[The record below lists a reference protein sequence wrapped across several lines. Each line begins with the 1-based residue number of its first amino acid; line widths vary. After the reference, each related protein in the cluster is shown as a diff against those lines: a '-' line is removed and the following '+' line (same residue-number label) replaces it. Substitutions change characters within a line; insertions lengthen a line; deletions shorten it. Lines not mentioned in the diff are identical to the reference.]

1 MSWFLVERHLSGLTH
16 AGLSALQRALG
27 EATLRLSTPSAP
39 VRYVGSVYLPRQ
51 DTCLCLFEAADPR
64 LVRHVNDTAQA
75 PFSHIQQAEV
85 RLTDRGIDPSS
96 SRQ

>member
-51 DTCLCLFEAADPR
+51 DTCLCLFEAADRTEQEVFPGEHSFWGR
-64 LVRHVNDTAQA
+64 RGLPFIARHLN
-75 PFSHIQQAEV
+75 
-85 RLTDRGIDPSS
+85 G
-96 SRQ
+96 